1 MLQPQSGMPRKR
13 PQKKRSRA
21 GSSARKRRRKRSPRL
36 RLKRNL
42 AIALALAAA
51 LGAAWLAWPFWQ
63 VSEQFGERA
72 LRQPSRLY
80 ARPTLLVGGGLVR
93 PEAIVEELRGLGYRE
108 VSGSPAGT
116 GEYSYSGGRL
126 AVRLRPAPTPAGRRG
141 AGLLEARFHRGRLLS
156 LAWEGRAVGEAGL
169 EPRVL
174 ATFYGPDLRERRPV
188 PLAEIPEHLVNAVLA
203 AEDAGFFRHAG
214 LSLSG
219 ILRAA
224 WVNLRGGEVRQGGS
238 TLTQQLV
245 KNLFLTHERT
255 FARKLREAALAL
267 LIDLRYDKRSIL
279 HAYLNEIYWG
289 SSGGASL
296 MGVGAAAWA
305 YFGKRP
311 AELDVAESALLAGI
325 IRSPGGYSPLKQPER
340 ARERRDW
347 VLERM
352 GELGW
357 LGREE
362 IDAATARPLGYA
374 PRPVTARSAPYFVDF
389 AVAEARRRF
398 GVGALEDAGLSLL
411 STLEAEGQGRAEEAV
426 GWGLGALEAG
436 WEKGRRQPGELQ
448 GALVSLDPRTGAV
461 LAWVGGRDYG
471 ASQFDR
477 ASQARRQAGSAFKPV
492 VYATA
497 FERRTAAPSEL
508 VEDAPLTVVLAGND
522 WTPRNDDGEF
532 LGWVTVRTA
541 VEESLNVPTVRV
553 ALDAD
558 LERVVEL
565 ARRLGITTDLEPYPA
580 LALGA
585 FEVTPVELA
594 TAYATVAAG
603 GLRPEVHGLAAVL
616 DRAGKPL
623 AGAPVAEPERVMSP
637 EAAYLLTSVLQGVL
651 DRGTGAS
658 ARRQGI
664 GDPLAGK
671 TGTTNERRDSWF
683 AGYSPDRVTL
693 IWVGYDDNSTTR
705 LSGARAALP
714 IWARFTLA
722 VRPAGG
728 YPVFDQPPGIVTAVI
743 DPESGDLATDRCP
756 RYLTE
761 VFREGGVPAYPC
773 RLHAEWRDWRREPQ
787 DRVEVRSRRGRWRWL
802 LKLFKR
808 DKPRRSRP

>member
-1 MLQPQSGMPRKR
+1 MLHLFPGM
-13 PQKKRSRA
+13 
-21 GSSARKRRRKRSPRL
+21 ARKRSKKKGPRSKKARAKGARRSRRYV
-36 RLKRNL
+36 
-42 AIALALAAA
+42 AIALAVVALLA
-51 LGAAWLAWPFWQ
+51 AAWLAWPFWQ

-80 ARPTLLVGGGLVR
+80 ARPTRLETGALAR
-93 PEAIVEELRGLGYRE
+93 PERILEELRELGYRE
-108 VSGSPAGT
+108 VAGAPAGT
-116 GEYSYSGGRL
+116 GEYSFAGDRL
-126 AVRLRPAPTPAGRRG
+126 AVRLRPAPTPAGRRE
-141 AGLLEARFHRGRLLS
+141 AGLLEARFHRGRV
-156 LAWEGRAVGEAGL
+156 LALVWEGKAVGEASL

-174 ATFYGPDLRERRPV
+174 ASFYGPDLRERRPV
-188 PLAEIPEHLVNAVLA
+188 PLTAVPEHLVNAVLA

-245 KNLFLTHERT
+245 KNLFLTSERT
-255 FARKLREAALAL
+255 FARKLREAILAI

-289 SSGGASL
+289 SSGGANL

-311 AELDVAESALLAGI
+311 AELDLAESALLAGI
-325 IRSPGGYSPLKQPER
+325 IRSPGGYSPRKHPER
-340 ARERRDW
+340 ARVRRDW

-357 LGREE
+357 LEREE
-362 IDAATARPLGYA
+362 IEAAIARPLGTS
-374 PRPVTARSAPYFVDF
+374 PRPVVVRGAPYFVDF

-398 GVGALEDAGLSLL
+398 EVGALDDAGLALL
-411 STLEAEGQGRAEEAV
+411 STLEPEGQRRAEEAV
-426 GWGLGALEAG
+426 GWGLEALESG
-436 WEKGRRQPGELQ
+436 WEKGRRAPGELQ

-497 FERRTAAPSEL
+497 FQVGSAAPSEL
-508 VEDAPLTVVLAGND
+508 VEDAPLTVVLTGND
-522 WTPRNDDGEF
+522 WTPRNDSGEF
-532 LGWVTVRTA
+532 RGWVTVRTA

-553 ALDAD
+553 ALDAR
-558 LERVVEL
+558 LENVVEL
-565 ARRLGITTDLEPYPA
+565 ARRLGIEGELEPYPA

-603 GLRPEVHGLAAVL
+603 GARPDVHGLVAVL

-623 AGAPVAEPERVMSP
+623 AGRPVAAPVQAMSP
-637 EAAYLLTSVLQGVL
+637 AAAYLLTSVLQGVL
-651 DRGTGAS
+651 DRGTGAG
-658 ARRQGI
+658 ARRQGL

-693 IWVGYDDNSTTR
+693 VWVGYDDNAPTR

-714 IWARFTLA
+714 IWARFTEA
-722 VRPAGG
+722 VRPPGG
-728 YPVFDQPPGIVTAVI
+728 YPVFDQPPGIVTAVV
-743 DPESGDLATDRCP
+743 DPETGDLATDRCP
-756 RYLTE
+756 RVLTE
-761 VFREGGVPAYPC
+761 VFHEHRVPKFPC
-773 RLHAEWRDWRREPQ
+773 RLHFDRRDWRREARE
-787 DRVEVRSRRGRWRWL
+787 RVEVRDRRDRWRWL
-802 LKLFKR
+802 TKLFKR
-808 DKPRRSRP
+808 DKPRRGRP